1 MKTTSAEIEQFMK
14 RFISA
19 QEKITKL
26 IQRLPDGCQN
36 WSYNKSVDFKSLTK
50 KTPSLLKLKPSAKH
64 VDVLKVENHLHEL
77 EGYYK

>member
-19 QEKITKL
+19 QDGISNLLKKV
-26 IQRLPDGCQN
+26 PAGCQN
-36 WSYNKSVDFKSLTK
+36 WSYQKSVNFKSLTK
-50 KTPSLLKLKPSAKH
+50 KTPAILKLKPSAKH